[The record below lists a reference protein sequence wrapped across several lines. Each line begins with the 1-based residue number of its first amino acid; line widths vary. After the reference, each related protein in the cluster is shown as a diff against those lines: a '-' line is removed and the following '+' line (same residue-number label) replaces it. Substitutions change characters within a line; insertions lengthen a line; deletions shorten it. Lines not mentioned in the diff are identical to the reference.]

1 MKKSTLL
8 ILLAIATSYGK
19 LSAQES
25 NSVISEKAGW
35 QKIADKS
42 VDVKRNRD
50 EITVASSDVRYT
62 SMKVIVKDAE
72 INLYGLEVY
81 YDGGNGQIINVGQSF
96 QPNTESLIYPL
107 RDGQKDL
114 RKIAIAYKSLP
125 GKKAHI
131 EVWGFKTVMYG
142 DLK

>member
-8 ILLAIATSYGK
+8 ILLAITTIFGE

-81 YDGGNGQIINVGQSF
+81 YDGGNCSYKKEGYYITRV
-96 QPNTESLIYPL
+96 LIFSP
-107 RDGQKDL
+107 
-114 RKIAIAYKSLP
+114 
-125 GKKAHI
+125 
-131 EVWGFKTVMYG
+131 
-142 DLK
+142 

>member
-1 MKKSTLL
+1 M
-8 ILLAIATSYGK
+8 
-19 LSAQES
+19 
-25 NSVISEKAGW
+25 
-35 QKIADKS
+35 DKT

-50 EITVASSDVRYT
+50 EITVASSSDRYT
-62 SMKVIVKDAE
+62 SMKVIVKDAA

-81 YDGGNGQIINVGQSF
+81 YEGGNGQIIQVGQSF
-96 QPNTESLIYPL
+96 QPNSESLIYPL

>member
-8 ILLAIATSYGK
+8 LLLAITTIYGE

>member
-1 MKKSTLL
+1 MKKSALL
-8 ILLAIATSYGK
+8 ILLAIITIYGK
-19 LSAQES
+19 LSAQDI
-25 NSVISEKAGW
+25 NSKINEKAGW
-35 QKIADKS
+35 QKIADKT

-50 EITVASSDVRYT
+50 EIAVASSDDRYT

-81 YDGGNGQIINVGQSF
+81 YEGGNGQVINVGQSIK
-96 QPNTESLIYPL
+96 PNTESLIYPL

-114 RKIAIAYKSLP
+114 TKIAIAYKSLP